1 MRLRDAQ
8 PQVLRVIEVVG
19 LHRLPGV
26 EVVEVVELDD
36 TPTVLA

>member
-19 LHRLPGV
+19 FHRLPGV
-26 EVVEVVELDD
+26 ELVAAVEVDD
-36 TPTVLA
+36 SPGVLA